1 MSSLS
6 TSLRPYGDKA
16 VISVFVLGISSG
28 FPWVMIG
35 SALTLWL
42 KEAHLSRSAIGF
54 AGLIFSVYAINFLW
68 APLLDRYAPRLL
80 RLGKRRA
87 WIALCQLAIAIC
99 CWAMGGF
106 DPASSAAALMA
117 VALLLAFC
125 SATQDVAVDAYRTDG
140 LKLEDAKNLSA
151 NSVATMAGWWTG
163 YAGLGGLPL
172 ILSDHGWSWPQ
183 LYLLMA
189 AIMLGLWVITWCL
202 PDPPCRHQPELDTT
216 QYAYRLPGP
225 RKLKLVSLMLGP
237 FILILWG
244 ALSGAG
250 IHWAQVPGLATDYLT
265 AVLILLGLLNLI
277 LIIRALMLVP
287 SPAPVASAGLA
298 DRLLHWLMTTII
310 EPLDE
315 FFRRQGTRYALSL
328 LAFMLVFKLGEAMLG
343 RMSIV
348 FYKEVGF
355 SNTDIAEYSKLLTWW
370 ATVLFAIPCGLLNAR
385 LGTFK
390 GLFLAGIFMA
400 ASNLMFS
407 FIAIKGPDTFWLG
420 AAVLVDGFTSA
431 WATVAF
437 VAFISAQCNQKF
449 SATQYALF
457 ASIGNF
463 GRTNIAANSGVLV
476 TALGGNWA
484 LFFVLTSLMVI
495 PGLWILWRLRSALEA
510 EHRQK

>member
-1 MSSLS
+1 MSAITTL
-6 TSLRPYGDKA
+6 LRPYAEKS
-16 VISVFVLGISSG
+16 VISVFLLGISSG

-35 SALTLWL
+35 SALSLWL

-68 APLLDRYAPRLL
+68 APLLDRYAPPVGE
-80 RLGKRRA
+80 LGKRRA
-87 WIALCQLAIAIC
+87 WISICQLLTAIC
-99 CWAMGGF
+99 CASMSLF
-106 DPASSAAALMA
+106 NPADTPVALMA
-117 VALLLAFC
+117 MALFLAFC
-125 SATQDVAVDAYRTDG
+125 SASQDVAVDAYRTDG
-140 LKLEDAKNLSA
+140 LRPSDPKNLTA
-151 NSVATMAGWWTG
+151 NSVATMSGWWTG
-163 YAGLGGLPL
+163 YAGLGALPL
-172 ILSDHGWSWPQ
+172 VLSDHGWSWPS

-189 AIMLGLWVITWCL
+189 SIMVILWLITWRL
-202 PDPPCRHQPELDTT
+202 PDPAFKHVHINDTA
-216 QYAYRLPGP
+216 QYAYAIAGRG
-225 RKLKLVSLMLGP
+225 KLKLVILLFAPAALVILGFLAGSGLVSLQ
-237 FILILWG
+237 W
-244 ALSGAG
+244 AG
-250 IHWAQVPGLATDYLT
+250 VQTDYLV
-265 AVLILLGLLNLI
+265 ALLIFAALINLG
-277 LIIRALMLVP
+277 LIIRALMNIPNPTKVELAT
-287 SPAPVASAGLA
+287 PADS
-298 DRLLHWLMTTII
+298 LLHWLMTTIVA
-310 EPLDE
+310 PLDE
-315 FFRRQGTRYALSL
+315 FFRRQGTRYAINL
-328 LAFMLVFKLGEAMLG
+328 LVFMLVFKLGEAMLG

-355 SNTDIAEYSKLLTWW
+355 SNTQIAEYSKLLTWW

-407 FIAIKGPDTFWLG
+407 LIAVRGPDTFLLG

-476 TALGGNWA
+476 TLLGGNWA
-484 LFFVLTSLMVI
+484 LFFILTSLMVI
-495 PGLWILWRLRSALEA
+495 PGLWLLWRMRKTLGEEKAR
-510 EHRQK
+510 